1 MNGKL
6 LRQVLDKMLASP
18 VVGEARV
25 QVCLPDGKYYDIT
38 SLQLLE
44 NKLIGHRESHRLVFT
59 VKAETWNMGKVLKK
73 IEQPVVV
80 KPETKFWHEI
90 KTFVTKNN
98 CKLSFTRLE
107 NSASWGTP
115 DLLVYNN
122 NGHFFTIELKV
133 TKTNKVRFSP
143 HQIAFHVKHP
153 NNSFI
158 LVKTLT
164 PVSVKLY
171 EGKSI
176 RELVACGLEL
186 DACSLGLEA
195 CINSLQE
202 LGA

>member
-6 LRQVLDKMLASP
+6 LRQVLDKMLKSP
-18 VVGEARV
+18 VAQDARV

-115 DLLVYNN
+115 DLLGYNS
-122 NGHFFTIELKV
+122 NGVFFTVELKV

-171 EGKSI
+171 QGKSI

-186 DACSLGLEA
+186 EACCLELEA
-195 CINSLQE
+195 CVKNLQE